1 MRAELK
7 AGNRSIFS
15 RPLQDAVDR
24 ALAQDEQVIL
34 FLNRRGSSTHV
45 FCRDCGWVAECPNC
59 DIPLTYHRSAEA
71 LICHRCSHHEPMTG
85 RCPACG
91 SRRVRAFG
99 LGTEGLEQRVV
110 DRWPEARLLRWDR
123 DVARNHAA
131 HVRLM
136 ARFATGE
143 VDILVGTQMIARGL
157 DLPRVTVVGVVS
169 ADVGLHLPDFRASER
184 TFQLL
189 AQVAGRAGRGL
200 LGGEAILQT
209 YHPDHE
215 AITHAAVHDYVGF
228 ARRELQFRESAAYP
242 PAIRMARLL
251 TRHKRARKAKAA
263 AEALAAQIRAA
274 LADADLPP
282 DDLIG
287 PAPAF
292 FARVRG
298 NYRWHLLLRHLDP
311 PAFLREV
318 NIPPGWRVDIDPV
331 DVL

>member
-1 MRAELK
+1 
-7 AGNRSIFS
+7 
-15 RPLQDAVDR
+15 
-24 ALAQDEQVIL
+24 
-34 FLNRRGSSTHV
+34 
-45 FCRDCGWVAECPNC
+45 
-59 DIPLTYHRSAEA
+59 
-71 LICHRCSHHEPMTG
+71 
-85 RCPACG
+85 
-91 SRRVRAFG
+91 
-99 LGTEGLEQRVV
+99 
-110 DRWPEARLLRWDR
+110 
-123 DVARNHAA
+123 
-131 HVRLM
+131 
-136 ARFATGE
+136 

-228 ARRELQFRESAAYP
+228 ARRELQFRESASYP

-282 DDLIG
+282 NDLIG

-292 FARVRG
+292 FARVRR

-311 PAFLREV
+311 PAFLREIQ
-318 NIPPGWRVDIDPV
+318 IPPGWRVDIDPV